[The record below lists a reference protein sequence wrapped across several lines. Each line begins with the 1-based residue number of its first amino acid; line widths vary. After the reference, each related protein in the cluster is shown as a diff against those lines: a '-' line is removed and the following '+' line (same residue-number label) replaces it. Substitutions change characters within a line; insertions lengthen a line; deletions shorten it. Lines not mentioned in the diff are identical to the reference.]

1 MSETNRETQI
11 AQLRDAVRKQVGK
24 SREKRACY
32 RAFCLLMILH
42 GQRVSDVA
50 EALGEHTRTLERWR
64 KRFNEQG
71 LDGLLDDTSPGR
83 PARLSD
89 QAMASLASDIEVP
102 PSHLGLQGEQWRGK
116 QLQQHLNERYQV
128 DLSLR
133 QCQRL
138 LKKLIVKENPHR
150 YVS

>member
-1 MSETNRETQI
+1 MLEANKDTQI

-32 RAFCLLMILH
+32 RAFCLLMVLN
-42 GQRVSDVA
+42 GQRVTDVA
-50 EALGEHTRTLERWR
+50 DAMGEHSRTIERWR

-83 PARLSD
+83 PSRLSD
-89 QAMASLASDIEVP
+89 QAMAALARDIENP
-102 PSHLGLQGEQWRGK
+102 PSQLGLSGEQWRGK
-116 QLQQHLNERYQV
+116 QLQQHLTRHYRI

-138 LKKLIVKENPHR
+138 LKKLHPKENPHR
-150 YVS
+150 YPS

>member
-1 MSETNRETQI
+1 MAEASKERHI

-32 RAFCLLMILH
+32 RAFCLLMIFH

-50 EALGEHTRTLERWR
+50 EALGEHTRTIERWR
-64 KRFNEQG
+64 KRFLEQG

-83 PARLSD
+83 PSRLSD
-89 QAMASLASDIEVP
+89 QAMAELARDIETP
-102 PSHLGLQGEQWRGK
+102 PCKLGLSGVQWRGK
-116 QLQQHLNERYQV
+116 QLQQHLVAQFRV

-138 LKKLIVKENPHR
+138 
-150 YVS
+150 

>member
-1 MSETNRETQI
+1 MSEANRETQI

-42 GQRVSDVA
+42 GQRVSEVA
-50 EALGEHTRTLERWR
+50 DALGEHSRTLERWR

-71 LDGLLDDTSPGR
+71 IEGLLDDTSPGR
-83 PARLSD
+83 PSRLSE
-89 QAMASLASDIEVP
+89 QAMQALALDIESP
-102 PSHLGLQGEQWRGK
+102 PKALGLSGEQWRGK
-116 QLQQHLNERYQV
+116 QLQQHLTEHYDV

-138 LKKLIVKENPHR
+138 LKKLVVKENPHR
-150 YVS
+150 YSA